1 MFRIRR
7 SLEPDLKE
15 IITENKILLYS
26 ILTAYPKAPKMD
38 EIKEMIEHYFLGV
51 KCILFVGD
59 AVSYENILGVL
70 NSGLEKHNI
79 DHKGNNLYVG
89 YNNRVLDGHGSECF
103 RIFNFELYLV
113 KKLHAI
119 CFEILNIREGN
130 ISSEDHVLLE
140 KLSQCTMFSLQQYE
154 VEHAITEKDIYLYLP
169 NLVCHIAS
177 TATRHIVFQV
187 L

>member
-1 MFRIRR
+1 M
-7 SLEPDLKE
+7 
-15 IITENKILLYS
+15 
-26 ILTAYPKAPKMD
+26 
-38 EIKEMIEHYFLGV
+38 
-51 KCILFVGD
+51 
-59 AVSYENILGVL
+59 L

-169 NLVCHIAS
+169 NLVCHIAT